1 MKRIDGGICAVSGV
15 RACGLRRVDGYG
27 LAVIAAEGAAA
38 GVFTTNKIRAAPL
51 DVSEKNLAAG
61 GRLKG
66 IIANSGCANAYTGAR
81 GIRDAEE
88 MAGLLAG
95 LLGCAPDE
103 IGVASTGVIG
113 RYLDL
118 EQMAEM
124 LEDMKADLR
133 SSPEASEDAARAIMT
148 TDTLAKEVAFEHDG
162 FRVAGIAKGAGMIE
176 PQMATML
183 SFLYTDADLTSDV
196 LKECLT
202 EAVDDSFN
210 MLTVDGDTS
219 TNDMVLITA
228 TGQSRCELEAFKE
241 ALSRVCTEL
250 AMMIARDGEGATKGV
265 VTKVTGAVCQKD
277 ARAAAKTI
285 MGSSLVKTALFGQ
298 DPNWGRIVA
307 ALGRSGAELDPD
319 LITLSIGSPAEEVT
333 LVDRGRIIEGG
344 LVLDQAEKIMKSDD
358 LEILLDLG
366 LGQGEARAFG
376 CDLSYE
382 YVKINSEY
390 TS

>member
-1 MKRIDGGICAVSGV
+1 LKRIDGGICAVSGV
-15 RACGLRRVDGYG
+15 RACGLRRADGYG
-27 LAVIAAEGAAA
+27 LAIIAAEGAAA

-51 DVSEKNLAAG
+51 DVSEKSLAAG

-66 IIANSGCANAYTGAR
+66 VIANSGCANAYTGAR
-81 GIRDAEE
+81 GVEDAEK

-103 IGVASTGVIG
+103 VGVASTGVIG

-162 FRVAGIAKGAGMIE
+162 FRIAGIAKGAGMIE

-183 SFLYTDADLTSDV
+183 SFLYTDADLTSEV
-196 LKECLT
+196 LKECLA

-228 TGQSRCELEAFKE
+228 TGKSRCEPEAFKE

-250 AMMIARDGEGATKGV
+250 AKMIARDGEGATKGV
-265 VTKVTGAVCQKD
+265 ATVVAGAVSRED

-285 MGSSLVKTALFGQ
+285 MGSCLVKTALFGQ

-319 LITLSIGSPAEEVT
+319 LITLSICSPVGEVT
-333 LVDRGRIIEGG
+333 LVDRGRIVMG
-344 LVLDQAEKIMKSDD
+344 VLDRAEKIMKSDD
-358 LEILLDLG
+358 LEIRLDLG
-366 LGQGEARAFG
+366 LGQGEARSFG

>member
-27 LAVIAAEGAAA
+27 LAIIAAEGAAA

-51 DVSEKNLAAG
+51 DVSEKNLAG

-66 IIANSGCANAYTGAR
+66 VIANSGCANAYTGAR
-81 GIRDAEE
+81 GIQDAKK

-113 RYLDL
+113 RYLDW